1 MLIVAGLIPGSPLL
15 LLAELDP
22 IVDALPPPPVPQS
35 ELQGAA
41 RVTVRTKD
49 GAPLPGATV
58 RAVFVKDGQAY
69 LAGRVISG
77 ADGLAAFVTLPI
89 GAHWF
94 LVDARGYARASAQ
107 RLVASEPVQMELRLG
122 PERPL
127 RLEIHDDLG
136 KPLAGVDIEV
146 RGADPLP
153 KGAKTD
159 AAGVA
164 SPSGIGE
171 GPVRVLARLP
181 GYDEASVTLAG
192 KDARATIVLHRL
204 GSLVVTVVDPQGK
217 KLPGAT
223 IALAGGSLA
232 VPRTTSS
239 GADGTARISGL
250 SAGSYDLRATKGSL
264 VSPVEIGVALRR
276 GVDGTITLK
285 LEQGRELLVR
295 VVDEDGRAVKEA
307 DVVALEG
314 GISPF
319 LIEGKTDAKG
329 EVRLGPLAV
338 SQLAIGARAEGFV
351 PRGPI
356 AVPATTDATKQEPIE
371 LVIRRAATLV
381 GEVVDARGV
390 PIDGATIEV
399 VGTDLDGQPID
410 ATPASMGF
418 QKALL
423 ARSQRAASGGA
434 TLIPIGELGVV
445 PGPVPPIP
453 HAGAKA
459 NGAVQD
465 GASAIEPWVSRADGT
480 FRAAPVPAGTLRA
493 IVRHPAYV
501 EGISSAVRVDPGGEG
516 KVKVVLAA
524 GGRIAGVVKDEK
536 GYPVEGILVEVA
548 ARHGSLAR
556 NARTE
561 RDGTFMLPSL
571 PGAVTVTLS
580 LADHPSEAVLRA
592 DVEVPEGGTKQLELV
607 LPAARGDAK
616 IHVVDDRR
624 YALRGVQITL
634 SSLDPKTPIK
644 TTAFTDERGDAT
656 IPRVVGVRAQL
667 DVHASGFAT
676 HRAVQEAMPATLDL
690 ELAPGLAVRGTVV
703 APGGR
708 TTVEGASVSLL
719 GEGAVRR
726 AIADREG
733 RFTFTDV
740 PAGAATL
747 ELHAPGTAALRKA
760 VAIAPTGSRPEID
773 LGRLELPA
781 AGSVE
786 GQVVDESGRAVAG
799 ARVAR
804 DRVPT
809 WVPAAG
815 AGATAIATTD
825 ATGSFKLTE
834 VAVGEAEI
842 EAYSAEVGR
851 GRSDKIRIDEGR
863 ATTRVRITLRPA
875 GSSTAEDL
883 SPGGV
888 AVTLSEA
895 DGHVQISAVAPAS
908 EAERAGLVEQD
919 EITTIDGVAVSTA
932 VDARARLGGPLAADV
947 IVNVRRGTTERSFRV
962 AREPTKK

>member
-49 GAPLPGATV
+49 GAPLSHATV

-77 ADGLAAFVTLPI
+77 VDGVAVFATLPI

-94 LVDARGYARASAQ
+94 LVDARGFARASAQ
-107 RLVASEPVQMELRLG
+107 RLVATDPVQIELRLG

-127 RLEIHDDLG
+127 RLEIRDDLG

-164 SPSGIGE
+164 LPTGLGE

-192 KDARATIVLHRL
+192 KDGRATIVLHRL
-204 GSLVVTVVDPQGK
+204 GSLVVTVLDPLGK
-217 KLPGAT
+217 KASGAT
-223 IALAGGSLA
+223 IAIAGGSLA
-232 VPRTTSS
+232 VPRTTTS
-239 GADGTARISGL
+239 GADGVARIAGL
-250 SAGSYDLRATKGSL
+250 SAGSYDLRATKGAL
-264 VSPVEIGVALRR
+264 VSPVEIGVPLRR

-338 SQLAIGARAEGFV
+338 SQAAIGARAEGFV

-356 AVPATTDATKQEPIE
+356 AVPATTEPAKQEPIE
-371 LVIRRAATLV
+371 LVIRRAATLI

-423 ARSQRAASGGA
+423 ARSQKPSP

-453 HAGAKA
+453 RAGSKSNA
-459 NGAVQD
+459 GSPDV
-465 GASAIEPWVSRADGT
+465 ASAVEPWVSRADGS
-480 FRAAPVPAGTLRA
+480 FRATPVPAGTLRA

-516 KVKVVLAA
+516 KVRVVLAA
-524 GGRIAGVVKDEK
+524 GGRISGVVKDEK
-536 GYPVEGILVEVA
+536 GYPVEGILVEVV
-548 ARHGSLAR
+548 ARHGSLSR

-580 LADHPSEAVLRA
+580 LADHPSEAVLRT
-592 DVEVPEGGTKQLELV
+592 DVEVPEGGTKALELV

-644 TTAFTDERGDAT
+644 ATAFTDERGDAT

-667 DVHASGFAT
+667 DVHAPGFAT

-690 ELAPGLAVRGTVV
+690 ELAPGLAVRGTVY

-708 TTVEGASVSLL
+708 TTVEGAAVSLL

-733 RFTFTDV
+733 RFAFTDV
-740 PAGAATL
+740 PAGAATI
-747 ELHAPGTAALRKA
+747 EVHAPGTATLRKA
-760 VAIAPTGSRPEID
+760 VAIASTGSRPEVD
-773 LGRLELPA
+773 LGRFELLA

-786 GQVVDESGRAVAG
+786 GQVVDEFGRGVAG

-815 AGATAIATTD
+815 VGATAIATTD
-825 ATGSFKLTE
+825 STGSFKLTE

-863 ATTRVRITLRPA
+863 ATTRVRITLRAA
-875 GSSTAEDL
+875 GSSSAEDL

-888 AVTLSEA
+888 AVTLSET
-895 DGHVQISAVAPAS
+895 DGHVFVAAVAPAS

-919 EITTIDGVAVSTA
+919 EITTIDGVAVTTA
-932 VDARARLGGPLAADV
+932 ADARGRLGGPLSADV

-962 AREPTKK
+962 PREATKK